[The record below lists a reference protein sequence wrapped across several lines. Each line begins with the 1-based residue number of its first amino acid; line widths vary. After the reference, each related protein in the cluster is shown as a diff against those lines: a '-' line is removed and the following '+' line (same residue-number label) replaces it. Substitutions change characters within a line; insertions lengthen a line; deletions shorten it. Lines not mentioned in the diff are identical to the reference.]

1 MTCNCALTSFLFMAK
16 GTKNTEKMI
25 NHQFVTDLIPSP
37 QMMLEEASFECWKE
51 KKKTLNTFATKL
63 AELIF
68 FFNYCNSIGAI
79 SL

>member
-1 MTCNCALTSFLFMAK
+1 MAK

-37 QMMLEEASFECWKE
+37 QTMLEEASFECWKE

-68 FFNYCNSIGAI
+68 FF
-79 SL
+79 